1 MDLLGINKKELT
13 NPYKDIIITADNRAV
28 MIDFER
34 CTEAKKPKN
43 VTQFLQYVNK
53 SKPTLEKKEIMIDK
67 EEIIRL
73 GKDYKENPDKES
85 FDRIIM
91 FISK

>member
-53 SKPTLEKKEIMIDK
+53 SKPTLEKKEIMIDQGK
-67 EEIIRL
+67 LIRL
-73 GKDYKENPDKES
+73 GKEYKKSPDKES
-85 FDRIIM
+85 FNNIIN
-91 FISK
+91 FIT